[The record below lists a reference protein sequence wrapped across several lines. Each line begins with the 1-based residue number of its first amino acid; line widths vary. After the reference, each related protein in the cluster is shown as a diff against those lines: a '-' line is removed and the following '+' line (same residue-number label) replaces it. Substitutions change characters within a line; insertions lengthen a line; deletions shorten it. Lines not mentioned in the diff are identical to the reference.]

1 MIKNIIIALLLC
13 TCGLLYAQNRA
24 QERRHSEEIADV
36 IQNTSDD
43 LLAVC
48 EEKITHLED
57 NCADMIED
65 AVQEVLE
72 QF

>member
-1 MIKNIIIALLLC
+1 MIKNTIIALLLC
-13 TCGLLYAQNRA
+13 TCGLLYAQNRN

-36 IQNTSDD
+36 VQNTSDE

>member
-13 TCGLLYAQNRA
+13 ACGLLYAQNRN
-24 QERRHSEEIADV
+24 QERRHSEEIAEV
-36 IQNTSDD
+36 VQNTSDD

-48 EEKITHLED
+48 EEKITQIED

>member
-1 MIKNIIIALLLC
+1 MIKNIIIVLLVGA
-13 TCGLLYAQNRA
+13 CGLLYAQNRA
-24 QERRHSEEIADV
+24 QERRHSAEIASAV
-36 IQNTSDD
+36 QVTSDE
-43 LLAVC
+43 LLAAC
-48 EEKITHLED
+48 EEKIEHIED